1 MEVLLECEREGEA
14 DSETDDLIMS
24 HVNKATILRA
34 LIYLVFLLHLL
45 VECKPKPKKAKFGA
59 KSAKKTDVMT
69 GVYFCVGA
77 LALMFVPIVSFFF
90 YNLLRDPD
98 LPKLLREAYKVM
110 KGKTL
115 SYLSTQHNEDS
126 KIQ

>member
-1 MEVLLECEREGEA
+1 M
-14 DSETDDLIMS
+14 T
-24 HVNKATILRA
+24 HFNKVTILRA
-34 LIYLVFLLHLL
+34 LIYSVFLLHLV
-45 VECKPKPKKAKFGA
+45 VECKPKPKKAKFGN

-98 LPKLLREAYKVM
+98 LPKLLREAYKAV

-115 SYLSTQHNEDS
+115 SYLSTQRDGDS